1 LYSTQPFRGLATSV
15 DDEADVQDLSIYP
28 NPADDVVVIDL
39 PDRAMEI
46 IVLDVLGSVVRR
58 VDASVAGT
66 SVNMPVNDLPAGS
79 YSIVIRSDASTTIK
93 PLLIRR

>member
-1 LYSTQPFRGLATSV
+1 
-15 DDEADVQDLSIYP
+15 
-28 NPADDVVVIDL
+28 
-39 PDRAMEI
+39 MEI